1 MKLALVQSAVRE
13 QAEDNL
19 HHLTRIFDLL
29 PQDID
34 VVVLPEM
41 FITPYE
47 NRYFNQNSV
56 TINDDRYQAIAQL
69 AKDHDMYLVAGSV
82 PEKTDG
88 TLYNTTFVFN
98 NKGEEIAKYRKM
110 HLFSITYPDGT
121 TYNEADVLSAGDNIV
136 TVDTPFGKIGLM
148 ICFDIRFPYLAQ
160 KLQEAGSD
168 VIIVPGA
175 FNQFTGPL
183 HWHTTFRA
191 RAIDNQLFMVGCSP
205 AKESF
210 GDYEVYGHTL
220 AVNPLGEIIDE
231 CMEYEDVLIVEL
243 DLEEIKDIRDKL
255 PIVKN
260 QKSL

>member
-19 HHLTRIFDLL
+19 HHIKHIFDLL

-47 NRYFNQNSV
+47 NQYFAQNSV
-56 TINDDRYQAIAQL
+56 AVGDKRYHAIADL
-69 AKDHDMYLVAGSV
+69 AKMHSVYLVAGSV
-82 PEKTDG
+82 PEKDND
-88 TLYNTTFVFN
+88 TLYNTTFVFDETG
-98 NKGEEIAKYRKM
+98 KQIAKYRKM

-121 TYNEADVLSAGDNIV
+121 QYNEGDVLKAGEEIV
-136 TVDTPFGKIGLM
+136 TVDTPFGKLGLM
-148 ICFDIRFPYLAQ
+148 ICFDVRFPYLAEALQ
-160 KLQEAGSD
+160 KQDVD

-175 FNQFTGPL
+175 FNQYTGPL

-191 RAIDNQLFMVGCSP
+191 RAIDNQLFIVGCSP
-205 AKESF
+205 ARESF
-210 GDYEVYGHTL
+210 GNYEVYGHTL

-231 CMEYEDVLIVEL
+231 CLEYEDVLIVDL
-243 DLEEIKDIRDKL
+243 DLEKIRDIREKL
-255 PIVKN
+255 PIINN
-260 QKSL
+260 QKTI